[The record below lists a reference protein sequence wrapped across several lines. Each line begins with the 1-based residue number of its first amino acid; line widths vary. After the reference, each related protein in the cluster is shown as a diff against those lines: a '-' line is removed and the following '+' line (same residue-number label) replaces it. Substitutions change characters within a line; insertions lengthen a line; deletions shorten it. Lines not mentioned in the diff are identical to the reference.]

1 MPVGLPKFQA
11 GVILVTS
18 LILLLLVTLIGVTS
32 VQMTS
37 LEEKMAG
44 NSKDQNLAF
53 QFSEMALRAGEAR
66 IEAIKTGG
74 LGIRSFCN
82 NTPGLFKS
90 QIITVGGV
98 CKTQVPDPN
107 VASTWTDD
115 SKTVAL
121 QTGSGLVAQQPR
133 YFITYTTFRAAVGS
147 NPPTHGFTITARGT
161 GAQGSTQVVL
171 RSYYG
176 GEVKFP

>member
-1 MPVGLPKFQA
+1 MPANPLKYQA
-11 GVILVTS
+11 GVVLVTS
-18 LILLLLVTLIGVTS
+18 LILLLLVTLIGITS

-53 QFSEMALRAGEAR
+53 QFAEMALRAGEAH

-74 LGIRSFCN
+74 AGIRSFCD

-90 QIITVGGV
+90 QTITVGGI

-107 VASTWTDD
+107 VTSTWTDD
-115 SKTVAL
+115 SKSVAV
-121 QTGSGLVAQQPR
+121 QTESGLIAHQPR
-133 YFITYTTFRAAVGS
+133 YFIAYTTFRAAVGS
-147 NPPTHGFTITARGT
+147 NPPTHGFTITARGS
-161 GAQGSTQVVL
+161 GAQGSTQVIL